1 MTTQMMRYMT
11 VDEFYNYL
19 EETKPAEKKQH
30 VSLTAV
36 ISSFVETLTE
46 RGLYL
51 GNRIPVMA

>member
-1 MTTQMMRYMT
+1 MRYMT

>member
-19 EETKPAEKKQH
+19 EETKPSEKKQH
-30 VSLTAV
+30 VSLAAV

-46 RGLYL
+46 RCLYL